1 LSADAFV
8 QFQQQSGEKREFI
21 DSRDEMERFLRE
33 EGLGY
38 LGLTV
43 DGKPYIVPLNYS
55 YDDGKILFHC
65 ALEGKKMDAIR
76 ANPNVCFAVGTQA
89 GAVRRHPEGQ
99 GDVCHVDSDSVICY
113 GTARIVNDLEERA
126 AAINSFNRSF
136 RPRADDVPMD
146 RVKNCG
152 VVEITV
158 SEMTGRRERARKRTL
173 WRHVF
178 ESL

>member
-1 LSADAFV
+1 MNEPV
-8 QFQQQSGEKREFI
+8 FI
-21 DSRDEMERFLRE
+21 DSREEMEQILRE
-33 EGLGY
+33 EVLGY
-38 LGLTV
+38 LGLAG
-43 DGKPYIVPLNYS
+43 DGQPYVVPLNYA
-55 YDDGKILFHC
+55 YAAGKILFHC
-65 ALEGKKMDAIR
+65 ALTGQKLDAIR
-76 ANPNVCFAVGTQA
+76 RNPRVCFTVGRQIGEVRDHT
-89 GAVRRHPEGQ
+89 GAP
-99 GDVCHVDSDSVICY
+99 CHVDSDSVICY